1 MSKIRIHLDIHI
13 LGSSYMGKIEFTHPI
28 FLGDSQQVY
37 VSRSKDPN
45 KVRDNIKK
53 ALKLL
58 GNINDFEYTQLS
70 SEILNAD
77 NLEEILERENNK
89 PSIVGLAMA
98 GLWKRE
104 EHS

>member
-1 MSKIRIHLDIHI
+1 MPKIRIHLNIHT

-28 FLGDSQQVY
+28 FLGHSQAVY
-37 VSRSKDPN
+37 VASSKNPN
-45 KVRDNIKK
+45 KVKDNIKK

-77 NLEEILERENNK
+77 DNLEEILEREKNK
-89 PSIVGLAMA
+89 PSIVELAMA

-104 EHS
+104 